1 MIKQLKI
8 FKHPFMYFVY
18 GALPLMAALGY
29 FFIKIK
35 DLEAQTQQIIYLQKK
50 KLWTEKK
57 QAEEKI
63 ILSHLRDA
71 DKEYVEKYLE
81 SLTFH
86 QLEIQRLQALFY
98 SNCEQGTL
106 NQRLNTLQTAN
117 KLRFNEQNFQRVENI
132 QETELTQTHTVEMNE
147 QDLKT
152 TLSLIEN
159 FPIHSPQFIIKIF
172 DLTKK
177 ALSESQETYII
188 SLGLLK
194 REMIDE

>member
-8 FKHPFMYFVY
+8 FKHPFMYFIY
-18 GALPLMAALGY
+18 GILPIMATLGY

-35 DLEAQTQQIIYLQKK
+35 DLEAQTQQILYLQKK
-50 KLWTEKK
+50 KLWAEKK
-57 QAEEKI
+57 QDEEKI
-63 ILSHLRDA
+63 VLTQLREA

-81 SLTFH
+81 SLPFH

-106 NQRLNTLQTAN
+106 NQRLNILQTAN
-117 KLRFNEQNFQRVENI
+117 KLRFNEKNFQRVGNI
-132 QETELTQTHTVEMNE
+132 QETELTQTHVVEMNE
-147 QDLKT
+147 KDVIT

-159 FPIHSPQFIIKIF
+159 FPVHSPQFIIKNF

-188 SLGLLK
+188 NLDLLK
-194 REMIDE
+194 REMVDE